1 MTNATEH
8 YENAGLIRQ
17 GAASQGALAVQ
28 SDRAVAEVLG
38 AIQIAKQFPRNE
50 NDAVARIDRACSRP
64 TLALQAQYA
73 YPRGGE
79 TITGP
84 SIRLMETIAQC
95 WGNVNFGYIIL
106 DESRSHTSG
115 LAYAIDYES
124 NTRVHRPFNVR
135 HERKARGK
143 IEPLTDPRDIYEHV
157 ANFAQRRVRACLMA
171 IIPGDVID
179 MAVTKCAQ
187 TANKKTDEPLAD
199 RVRKLV
205 LAFASLGVSREM
217 LERKIGHPV
226 DQFTVDDLGTL
237 RPIFTTLRDD
247 AKDGDGSRID
257 EFFQRDTVQ
266 ADDASDDADE
276 GAGGSDQAGRVKSA
290 AKKAGQRKKAATKPQ
305 PADDAGQSDAPA
317 TLSLVDR
324 FADEI
329 AATDHQNALSQIAR
343 QIEENVEV
351 GSLDADQAA
360 ALFKLLDA
368 KRV

>member
-1 MTNATEH
+1 MTTATEH

-17 GAASQGALAVQ
+17 GAASNGALAVQ
-28 SDRAVAEVLG
+28 ADREVAGVLA
-38 AIQIAKQFPRNE
+38 AIQVAKQFPRNE

-64 TLALQAQYA
+64 ALALQAQYA

-95 WGNVNFGYIIL
+95 WGNVEFGYIIL

-115 LAYAIDYES
+115 VAYAIDYES
-124 NTRVHRPFNVR
+124 NTRVHRPFSVR

-179 MAVTKCAQ
+179 MAVSKCAQ
-187 TANKKTDEPLAD
+187 TANKRTDEPLAD

-226 DQFTVDDLGTL
+226 DQFTVDDLATL

-247 AKDGDGSRID
+247 AKDGDGSRVD
-257 EFFQRDTVQ
+257 EFFQRDTVKP
-266 ADDASDDADE
+266 ADDTAADDTAAE
-276 GAGGSDQAGRVKSA
+276 GGQAERMKTA
-290 AKKAGQRKKAATKPQ
+290 AKRAAKRKKAEQKP
-305 PADDAGQSDAPA
+305 DDVTEQAPQS
-317 TLSLVDR
+317 LEYK
-324 FADEI
+324 FAEQI
-329 AATDHQNALSQIAR
+329 AATDHQNVLSNIAQ
-343 QIEENVEV
+343 QIEENVEI
-351 GSLDADQAA
+351 GSLDAEQAA